1 MKNKVLEEE
10 LRKFFR
16 EWYPDEIDEAITMVN
31 FIHHNM
37 TQHFSEECFNES
49 KMLSETA
56 VKLRNGIKKAHEL
69 LKILEAHA

>member
-16 EWYPDEIDEAITMVN
+16 EWYPDEINEAITMLSFV
-31 FIHHNM
+31 HHDM
-37 TQHFSEECFNES
+37 TRHFSEECFNES

-56 VKLRNGIKKAHEL
+56 VKLRNGIKKAQEL
-69 LKILEAHA
+69 LSILEAHA